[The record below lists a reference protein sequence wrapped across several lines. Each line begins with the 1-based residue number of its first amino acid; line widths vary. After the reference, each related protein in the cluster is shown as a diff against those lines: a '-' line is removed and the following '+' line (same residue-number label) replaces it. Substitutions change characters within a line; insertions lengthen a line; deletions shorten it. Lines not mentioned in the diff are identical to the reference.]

1 MNILN
6 SLQKSEYFDKNPFS
20 VNQRHVL
27 DPLSGYLLLTQKL
40 YEKNNQYAGA
50 WNFGPREDESKSVE
64 WIVAN
69 MIEKWGRGSWHTE
82 KTDDLHE
89 AKYLKLDCSKAK
101 KELKWEPRWN
111 LSDSLNAIINW
122 QKKWISIE
130 NMKDETIQQIKKYTK
145 DTIL

>member
-1 MNILN
+1 
-6 SLQKSEYFDKNPFS
+6 
-20 VNQRHVL
+20 
-27 DPLSGYLLLTQKL
+27 
-40 YEKNNQYAGA
+40 
-50 WNFGPREDESKSVE
+50 
-64 WIVAN
+64 
-69 MIEKWGRGSWHTE
+69 MIKKWGRGSWHTE

-122 QKKWISIE
+122 QKKWILIE

-145 DTIL
+145 NTIL